1 MTNSYLTRWKVIPAV
16 LLLFLL
22 SLASFAQDMRV
33 SGRVLDTESNNG
45 LPGVNVLLKGTT
57 KGVTTDAD
65 GGYTITVPGKESVL
79 VFSFVGFVRQ
89 EVKVGN
95 RSSISVNL
103 TSDATS
109 LQEVVVTGYAAQQRK
124 DITGSVSVVD
134 VKEMKKLP
142 AGNIADQLQ
151 GRIAG
156 VQVSSSGDPGSAAFI
171 RVRGIGSFNQNE
183 PLYVIDGVPV
193 QNESNL
199 NFLNPND
206 IESIQVLKDAASASI
221 YGSRAA
227 NGVIV
232 VTTKKGKA
240 GVSKISLDIWS
251 GVSSPAK
258 YPVLATPDELLKINQ
273 GLSAGAG
280 IPFTSNFYIN
290 NGGTWT
296 LPDFFTRTGGFKA
309 GDPAV
314 DPAKYYLNSDPT
326 ADAGKNYLIAKANKE
341 GTDWF
346 RELFKTAPTTNVQL
360 SASGGSERGN
370 FYTSFNYFDNNGIL
384 IQNYY
389 KRYQTRINSSY
400 NVKKH
405 VRVGENFSMAYQTS
419 QGGVG
424 NPGEGSVIVNT
435 FRMPGIVPVYDI
447 NGYYAGPAGLPSNAG
462 NPIAQ
467 QDRSAANPGYSY
479 RVTGNAYIEVDFLK
493 HFTAKSSFGVD
504 LNTGSGRGYGFRNF
518 EATEINASNSLGRS
532 TFTNRNWVF
541 FNTIAY
547 NQEFGSHRIS
557 ALVGS
562 ESKRNDYE
570 GFSANGN
577 GLTFGDD
584 PNYRILTN
592 TNSKTWNL
600 GDYRGQV
607 TTSSLFAQANYNYAD
622 KYLVS
627 ATVRR
632 DGVSRFINNP
642 YGTFPAGSVGWRIS
656 KEDFFKDVTAVND
669 LKLRAS
675 YGITGNNEIGN
686 DYPGFAN
693 FGQSIGGTGYSIQ
706 GSPSAITPGFAQNSV
721 ANKDLKWE
729 TTKLLNIGVDARLFN
744 ALDLTVEYYQRKT
757 SDILYQVPLP
767 STAGNIG
774 KVPLNIGDM
783 QNNGVDIQLGYKGK
797 ALANEL
803 NYGVTVSAG
812 HYVNTVTKIDANSN
826 SFITGAGSRIG
837 DITRTLVGY
846 PISQFYGYIND
857 GVIKAEAQL
866 PKTPGDA
873 KVGRLNF
880 RDLNGDGVID
890 DKDQTVIGSPIPKLN
905 YGINL
910 TANYKGF
917 DFTLYMQGVYGNQLF
932 NYTRYFTDFPA
943 FQANYSKNMLY
954 QAGITYPVLDR
965 NDTYSSQRSSFY
977 VEPGSY
983 FRAKNLTIGYTLPAA
998 TTSRLGIDRLRLY
1011 VQTSN
1016 LFTITK
1022 YSGLDPDVTIQNL
1035 TEGFNPQRDLS
1046 MGVDFGRYPISRS
1059 VYFGANIE
1067 F

>member
-1 MTNSYLTRWKVIPAV
+1 MTNTYLTRWKVIPAV

-22 SLASFAQDMRV
+22 SLASFAQDMRI

-57 KGVTTDAD
+57 KGVTTDAN

-79 VFSFVGFVRQ
+79 VFSFVGFIRQ
-89 EVKVGN
+89 EVKAGN
-95 RSSISVNL
+95 RNSISVNL
-103 TSDATS
+103 TADATS

-124 DITGSVSVVD
+124 DITGSVAVVD
-134 VKEMKKLP
+134 VKEMRKLP

-156 VQVSSSGDPGSAAFI
+156 VQVSSSGDPGSAAYV
-171 RVRGIGSFNQNE
+171 RVRGIGTFNQNE

-240 GVSKISLDIWS
+240 GVSKISLDVWS
-251 GVSSPAK
+251 GISSPAK

-290 NGGTWT
+290 NGGTWI

-314 DPAKYYLNSDPT
+314 DPTKYYLNSDPT
-326 ADAGKNYLIAKANKE
+326 ADAGQNYLIAKANKE

-346 RELFKTAPTTNVQL
+346 KELFKTAPTTNVQL
-360 SASGGSERGN
+360 STSGGSERGR

-384 IQNYY
+384 VKNFF
-389 KRYQTRINSSY
+389 KRYQARVNSEYS
-400 NVKKH
+400 VKKH
-405 VRVGENFSMAYQTS
+405 VRVGENFSLAYQTS

-435 FRMPGIVPVYDI
+435 YRMPGIVPVYDI

-467 QDRSAANPGYSY
+467 QDRTAANPGYGL
-479 RVTGNAYIEVDFLK
+479 RLTGNAFIEVDFLK
-493 HFTAKSSFGVD
+493 HFTVKSSFGTD
-504 LNTGSGRGYGFRNF
+504 IGFGSGRGYGFRNF
-518 EATEINASNSLGRS
+518 EATEINASNSLSRS
-532 TFTNRNWVF
+532 TYTNRNWVF

-547 NQEFGSHRIS
+547 NQDFGSHHVT
-557 ALVGS
+557 ALAGT
-562 ESKRNDYE
+562 EAKRNDYE
-570 GFSANGN
+570 GFNASGN

-607 TTSSLFAQANYNYAD
+607 TTSSLFAQVNYNYDD

-627 ATVRR
+627 GTVRR

-656 KEDFFKDVTAVND
+656 KEDFFKNVTVVND

-675 YGITGNNEIGN
+675 YGITGNNEIGT
-686 DYPGFAN
+686 DYPGFSN
-693 FGQSIGGTGYSIQ
+693 FGQSISGTAYSIQ

-729 TTKLLNIGVDARLFN
+729 TTRLLNIGVDARLFN
-744 ALDLTVEYYQRKT
+744 ALDLSVEYYQRKT
-757 SDILYQVPLP
+757 SDILFQVPLP

-783 QNNGVDIQLGYKGK
+783 ENNGVDIQLGYKGK
-797 ALANEL
+797 GLSNEL
-803 NYGVTVSAG
+803 NYGITVSAG

-826 SFITGAGSRIG
+826 TFITGAGSRIG

-880 RDLNGDGVID
+880 RDLNGDGKID

-917 DFTLYMQGVYGNQLF
+917 DVTLYMQGVYGNQLF

-954 QAGITYPVLDR
+954 EAGNTYPVLDR

-1035 TEGFNPQRDLS
+1035 TEGYNSQRDLS